1 MTASEEIG
9 AAAAE
14 KESASLS
21 IPATSSSALLD
32 ARYWLDL
39 SPWRISAAWSLAAAA
54 LAAGIGEVI
63 RSVSP
68 QLIVLLFLLVDP
80 LWGNIW
86 GGLTASEALPRIRES
101 VLRRRPWMPYLRSD
115 SPAARLFGQEGA
127 GVHSILARAW
137 LPGVAV
143 AFVVAFAIG
152 PPAVWTTL
160 VVLCVSVGNW
170 IQRHVPVFPTSVL
183 HSLVIVAGPWILGL
197 TIFGLDPWRD
207 YHWAIVLLWTVHAWG
222 GNRCLEEPNAH
233 GGLWVAYWA
242 MGLAQFG
249 VALLLIV
256 GQVPLPLTALGVLWL
271 ATWLTIYRGLPLVN
285 IQFSWTAGML
295 ISAATIAQATF

>member
-14 KESASLS
+14 TESAPL
-21 IPATSSSALLD
+21 IVPVTSSSALLD
-32 ARYWLDL
+32 ARFWLEL

-54 LAAGIGEVI
+54 LVAGIGELF

-86 GGLTASEALPRIRES
+86 GGLAASEALPRIRQT
-101 VLRRRPWMPYLRSD
+101 VLRRRPWMPYLELG
-115 SPAARLFGQEGA
+115 SPAGRLFGQEGA
-127 GVHSILARAW
+127 GVHSILGRAW

-143 AFVVAFAIG
+143 AFVVALAIG
-152 PPAVWTTL
+152 VPAVWMTL
-160 VVLCVSVGNW
+160 AVFAVSVASW
-170 IQRHVPVFPTSVL
+170 IQRHVPMFPTSVL
-183 HSLVIVAGPWILGL
+183 HSLVVVAGPWILGL
-197 TIFGLDPWRD
+197 MIFGLDPWSG
-207 YHWAIVLLWTVHAWG
+207 YNWAMVLLWTVHAWG
-222 GNRCLEEPNAH
+222 GNRCLEKREAR
-233 GGLWVAYWA
+233 GGLWSGYWA

-249 VALLLIV
+249 VALLLIA

-271 ATWLTIYRGLPLVN
+271 ATWLTVYRGRPLVS
-285 IQFSWTAGML
+285 IQFSWTASML
-295 ISAATIAQATF
+295 ISAAAMAQTTF